1 MEPINIQET
10 VISELEEEKGN
21 FLCGPEWKVKITTKA
36 GQELDIKQ
44 VSDGDFIKHSRQS
57 LHLQIEDGPDFRVL
71 ISPLPPKVEEE
82 VKEVKKVIKKKND
95 NRSTIST
102 QIFRS
107 IFWPFECSDICTA
120 GVRSTS
126 VSAGCTTS
134 RPREFLS
141 SKLRPEWPVENV
153 RLNILYLQCIKIL
166 THKSTIK
173 RLKKRVKVSA
183 YYDSKQGKR
192 AAGMSRYSLLI
203 MRSKSYTFKH
213 CIVLTCC
220 GNWQPFFYSSY
231 LSAFSPLWCSRV
243 PVPLF
248 PRYDK
253 IHNSDCAVKTP
264 ARCNE
269 YPFAV
274 LMCSMQTASRADSRI
289 SNISRAISMH
299 RLTSSANS
307 PECVRLCSCL
317 VFKPNQFID
326 SCIEALQPRQKFL
339 SGLK

>member
-1 MEPINIQET
+1 ME
-10 VISELEEEKGN
+10 
-21 FLCGPEWKVKITTKA
+21 
-36 GQELDIKQ
+36 
-44 VSDGDFIKHSRQS
+44 HSRQS

-102 QIFRS
+102 QIFRN

-126 VSAGCTTS
+126 ASAGCTTS

-299 RLTSSANS
+299 RLCYPWVPLSVSGC
-307 PECVRLCSCL
+307 PPSCL

-326 SCIEALQPRQKFL
+326 SCIEAPQPRQKFL
-339 SGLK
+339 SGLE